1 MGLRSTAFLAGST
14 VQQAGQAAS
23 PMNCSRRVYTGF
35 SCVCTGIMSV
45 LRAGRWLAGE
55 VGHEAGAGAG
65 WCVQEMEG
73 FARAS
78 VQDSTSVC

>member
-1 MGLRSTAFLAGST
+1 
-14 VQQAGQAAS
+14 
-23 PMNCSRRVYTGF
+23 MNCSRRVYTGF

-65 WCVQEMEG
+65 WCVQERCMRVPVCG
-73 FARAS
+73 GVCASISARQHEC
-78 VQDSTSVC
+78 VLRGRC